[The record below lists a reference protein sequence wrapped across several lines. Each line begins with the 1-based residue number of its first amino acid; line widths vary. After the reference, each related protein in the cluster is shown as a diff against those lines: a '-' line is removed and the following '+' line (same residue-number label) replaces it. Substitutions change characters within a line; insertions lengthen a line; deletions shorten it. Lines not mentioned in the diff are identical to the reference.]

1 MANHNPFPE
10 AGNSY
15 AERRPHPDE
24 PGTLRQ
30 QLAAIAFYLTIP
42 REQRQADRATCWQ
55 AARWK
60 TIPHARRIAA

>member
-1 MANHNPFPE
+1 MANHNAIST

-24 PGTLRQ
+24 PGTLSQ
-30 QLAAIAFYLTIP
+30 QIAAIDFYLSIP
-42 REQRQADRATCWQ
+42 DEIRQADRDGCWQ